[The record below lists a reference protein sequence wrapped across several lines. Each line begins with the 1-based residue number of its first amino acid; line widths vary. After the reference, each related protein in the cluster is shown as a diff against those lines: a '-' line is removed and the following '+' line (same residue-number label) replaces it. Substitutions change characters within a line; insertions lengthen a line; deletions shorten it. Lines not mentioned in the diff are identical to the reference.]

1 MERTNPRARGKTGP
15 HAVDHGLE
23 QNSIQTDGY
32 EKMQNM
38 KRDHQV
44 FLWKQPKN
52 RKFSDSRL
60 LPSISFK

>member
-1 MERTNPRARGKTGP
+1 MQGEIWPNAG
-15 HAVDHGLE
+15 DHGLE
-23 QNSIQTDGY
+23 QNSIKTDGY
-32 EKMQNM
+32 ERIADM
-38 KRDHQV
+38 KRDQQV